1 MVGSIVVIKDL
12 SDKAERFY
20 SYTNHFNNVT
30 AIFAV
35 SKDQTFK
42 EKSKN
47 VDHDSKPIYLPN
59 SIPVKI
65 YLAESSD
72 KDDKFAS
79 IVALKPYKNRLRVMS
94 TGMKGNIT
102 QLAIDRVKKT
112 VGCLLISPQ
121 NTHAIIFN
129 YRK

>member
-1 MVGSIVVIKDL
+1 
-12 SDKAERFY
+12 
-20 SYTNHFNNVT
+20 
-30 AIFAV
+30 
-35 SKDQTFK
+35 
-42 EKSKN
+42 
-47 VDHDSKPIYLPN
+47 
-59 SIPVKI
+59 
-65 YLAESSD
+65 
-72 KDDKFAS
+72 
-79 IVALKPYKNRLRVMS
+79 MS